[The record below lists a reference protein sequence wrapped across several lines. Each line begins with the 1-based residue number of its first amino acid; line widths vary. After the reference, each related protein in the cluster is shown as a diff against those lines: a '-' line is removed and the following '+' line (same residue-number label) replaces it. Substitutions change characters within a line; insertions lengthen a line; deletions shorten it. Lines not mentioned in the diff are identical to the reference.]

1 VSKKQQDLADQYAFR
16 DSLVEQ
22 LERDLVGP
30 GDGADEVIDE
40 LPLDRYVAG
49 VLWPADDVVQE
60 TPEPDGAEADDS
72 GAEDSPIA
80 QALMRYPSSMG
91 MTFTVDLAK
100 KSTVSIEIAA
110 ARYVPSVDPDEDA
123 APTRPSWRQRKVR
136 PKSWMRTPLVK
147 EPFQWDVSKAGTST
161 TEVTP
166 GLQLFVY
173 VREPRNN
180 SATVSVALRN
190 TQTTLKDELRDA
202 FAWFQVGI
210 VVATDVPAIVDR
222 SSHGVLGSDSD
233 LDSAALLYRNTREFA
248 IGHGCATTWT
258 PSVEPRVSEVCTTFI
273 PRQEVP
279 RAKPGELGEQIN
291 LRMSFL
297 ANAGAKE
304 IGASLSDMVLEYRA
318 WIKRLADDVDNG
330 SADVPP
336 SLRHVVGD
344 HLKRARTAAD
354 RIQAGIDLISS
365 NREVARAFRLAN
377 CAMQAQRARQDWVRD
392 GTSGVVGDGVD
403 QAWYPFQIAYI
414 LLNLPGLADADH
426 EDRNVADLLWFP
438 TGGGKTEAYLGLV
451 AFTILLRRIR
461 DRDAAGT
468 AVIMRY
474 TLRLLTIQQFERATM
489 LLCSLERV
497 RQTEG
502 DLGSRPFS
510 IGLWVGRGATPNT
523 LAEARKSLR
532 DIASGKELTEKN
544 PIQLTQCP
552 WCGSDLDESN
562 YSIVRPPEERLRIAC
577 GTPSCDFTDGLPAY
591 VVDEDVY
598 RARPELVLG
607 TVDKFA
613 MMAWN
618 ENVRKLFA
626 RDGFG
631 TPPALIIQD
640 ELHLISGPLGS
651 MVGLYETAIDAA
663 CGVQV
668 KANGVAIG
676 RPKVIA
682 STATIRRATTQISA
696 VFNRKAEQFPPPGID
711 PDRSFFAEPAP
722 REDYGTREYVGVMA
736 SATSH
741 ATLLVRTYA
750 AILQAA
756 ADIDG
761 SDATRDPYWTLLGYF
776 NSLRVLGSANLQVE
790 GDVRDR
796 LELVARREGTKPRK
810 LRPPTELTS
819 RVPSAEIPR
828 TLKGLERSVSSGS
841 ADDVVLATN
850 MISVGVDIDRLG
862 LMTVMGQPQSS
873 AEYIQATSRVG
884 RKYPGLVVTIFNSAR
899 SRDRSHY
906 ENFIPYH
913 QALYRAVEATSATP
927 FAARARDR
935 GLHGVLVS
943 LARLLFDDLSYDGA
957 AYLAADRYDEL
968 TEAVNLLI
976 KRVGDVADE
985 EADDTIKQLQ
995 DLVDVWTAEAAGK
1008 PNMRYH
1014 NSRNREAALLI
1025 EPEAA
1030 MTDENVEYSQQ
1041 HAPWP
1046 TLQSMRDVDAES
1058 GLYQIPAM
1066 RRAAN

>member
-1 VSKKQQDLADQYAFR
+1 MNKKQQDLAHQYAFR
-16 DSLVEQ
+16 EALIEQ

-49 VLWPADDVVQE
+49 VLWPADDVAQE
-60 TPEPDGAEADDS
+60 TPEPDSAEADDS
-72 GAEDSPIA
+72 GDEDSPIA

-91 MTFTVDLAK
+91 LTFTVDLAETSMVNIK
-100 KSTVSIEIAA
+100 IDA
-110 ARYVPSVDPDEDA
+110 ARYLASVDPEEGA
-123 APTRPSWRQRKVR
+123 APSRPSWRQGKAR
-136 PKSWMRTPLVK
+136 PKSWMRIPLA
-147 EPFQWDVSKAGTST
+147 EAPLRWDVSKSGTST
-161 TEVTP
+161 KEVTP
-166 GLQLFVY
+166 GLEIFVY

-190 TQTTLKDELRDA
+190 TQTTLKGELRDA
-202 FAWFQVGI
+202 RAWFQVGI
-210 VVATDVPAIVDR
+210 SVSTDLPAILDR
-222 SSHGVLGSDSD
+222 SSHGLLGGDSD
-233 LDSAALLYRNTREFA
+233 LDSAALLYRNMREFA
-248 IGHGCATTWT
+248 IGHGCATTWAPCVT
-258 PSVEPRVSEVCTTFI
+258 RRTSEVQTTFI
-273 PRQEVP
+273 PRQEVA
-279 RAKPGELGEQIN
+279 RAKPGELGGHIN

-297 ANAGAKE
+297 ANAEDKE
-304 IGASLSDMVLEYRA
+304 IGASLSGMVTEYRT
-318 WIKRLADDVDNG
+318 WIKQLEDDVKSG
-330 SADVPP
+330 TADVPS
-336 SLRHVVGD
+336 SLRGVVGD
-344 HLKRARTAAD
+344 HLERARIAAD
-354 RIQAGIDLISS
+354 RIQAGIDLVLS
-365 NREVARAFRLAN
+365 NPEVARAFRLAN
-377 CAMQAQRARQDWVRD
+377 TAMQSQRARQDWVRN
-392 GTSGVVGDGVD
+392 GATGVIDEGVD

-414 LLNLPGLADADH
+414 LLNLPGLADAEH
-426 EDRNVADLLWFP
+426 EDRNIADLLWFP

-461 DRDAAGT
+461 DSEAAGT

-489 LLCSLERV
+489 LMCSLERV
-497 RQTEG
+497 RQTEAN
-502 DLGSRPFS
+502 LGSRPFS

-532 DIASGKELTEKN
+532 DMASGRELTEKN
-544 PIQLTQCP
+544 PVQLTQCP
-552 WCGSDLDESN
+552 WCGSDMDEGN
-562 YSIVRPPEERLRIAC
+562 YSVLRTPDEQLRIAC
-577 GTPSCDFTDGLPAY
+577 GTPTCDFKDGLPAY

-598 RARPELVLG
+598 RIRPELILG

-631 TPPALIIQD
+631 TPPSLIIQD

-651 MVGLYETAIDAA
+651 MVGLYETAVDAA
-663 CGVQV
+663 CGVQIN
-668 KANGVAIG
+668 ANGVVVG

-682 STATIRRATTQISA
+682 STATIRRATHQIQA
-696 VFNRKAEQFPPPGID
+696 VFNRTAEQFPPPGID

-722 REDYGTREYVGVMA
+722 REDYGTRQYVGVMA

-750 AILQAA
+750 ALLQAT
-756 ADIDG
+756 ADIEG

-796 LELVARREGTKPRK
+796 LELVARREGSRPRK
-810 LRPPTELTS
+810 LRPPTELNS

-828 TLKGLERSVSSGS
+828 ALKGLERTVSSG
-841 ADDVVLATN
+841 AAADVVLATN

-943 LARLLFDDLSYDGA
+943 LARLLFEDLSFDTA
-957 AYLAADRYDEL
+957 AWRAADRYDEL

-976 KRVGDVADE
+976 KRVEDVAEE

-995 DLVDVWTAEAAGK
+995 DLVDVWTTEAEAK
-1008 PNMRYH
+1008 PNMRYK
-1014 NSRNREAALLI
+1014 NSKNREAALLI

-1030 MTDENVEYSQQ
+1030 MTDDTVEYSQQ

-1058 GLYQIPAM
+1058 GLYQIPAG
-1066 RRAAN
+1066 RRAAK